1 MTGDLCV
8 RDLMG
13 RDVKT
18 LNHNDK
24 LTIADELMRMD
35 RIRHLPVI
43 DEGEE
48 LVGIVS
54 QRDLFRSALARTL
67 GYGERAQQK
76 LMEQLLV
83 KEVMSKPVETI
94 GPDAPI
100 AEAARLMSEKKIG
113 CLVVTE
119 GERIVGILTEGDFVR
134 HLAS

>member
-1 MTGDLCV
+1 MTADLCV

-94 GPDAPI
+94 SPDAPI

-113 CLVVTE
+113 CLVVSE
-119 GERIVGILTEGDFVR
+119 VERIVGILTEGDFVR

>member
-1 MTGDLCV
+1 MTTDLCV

-18 LNHNDK
+18 LNRNER
-24 LTIADELMRMD
+24 LAIADELMRMD
-35 RIRHLPVI
+35 RIRHLRVI
-43 DEGEE
+43 DDEEE

-54 QRDLFRSALARTL
+54 QRDLFRSALARAL

-76 LMEQLLV
+76 LMDQLLV
-83 KEVMSKPVETI
+83 KEVMTKPVQTI

-113 CLVVTE
+113 CLVVTQ
-119 GERIVGILTEGDFVR
+119 GERVVGILTEGDFVR

>member
-1 MTGDLCV
+1 MEADLTV
-8 RDLMG
+8 RDLMD

-35 RIRHLPVI
+35 RIRRLPVI
-43 DEGEE
+43 DDEEE

-54 QRDLFRSALARTL
+54 QRDLFRSALARAL
-67 GYGERAQQK
+67 GYGERAQQR
-76 LMEQLLV
+76 LMDQLLV
-83 KEVMSKPVETI
+83 KEVMTKPVQTI

-100 AEAARLMSEKKIG
+100 AEAARLMRDKKIG
-113 CLVVTE
+113 CLLVTQ

-134 HLAS
+134 HLVN

>member
-1 MTGDLCV
+1 MPADLTV
-8 RDLMG
+8 RDLMC

-18 LNHNDK
+18 LNQNDR

-43 DEGEE
+43 NDEEE

-54 QRDLFRSALARTL
+54 QRDLFRSALSRAL

-76 LMEQLLV
+76 LMEQLML
-83 KEVMSKPVETI
+83 KEVMTKPVQTI

-100 AEAARLMSEKKIG
+100 TEAARLMADQKIG
-113 CLVVTE
+113 CLVVTQS
-119 GERIVGILTEGDFVR
+119 ERIVGILTEGDFVR
-134 HLAS
+134 HLAG

>member
-1 MTGDLCV
+1 MARDLCV

-18 LNHNDK
+18 LHRNDR

-43 DEGEE
+43 DDEEE
-48 LVGIVS
+48 LGGIVS

-76 LMEQLLV
+76 LMDQLLV
-83 KEVMSKPVETI
+83 KEVMSMPVENI

-100 AEAARLMSEKKIG
+100 ADAARLMSEKKIG
-113 CLVVTE
+113 CLVVTQ
-119 GERIVGILTEGDFVR
+119 GQ
-134 HLAS
+134 

>member
-1 MTGDLCV
+1 MARDLCV

-18 LNHNDK
+18 LHRNDR

-43 DEGEE
+43 DDEEE

-67 GYGERAQQK
+67 GYGERAQHK
-76 LMEQLLV
+76 LMDQLLV
-83 KEVMSKPVETI
+83 KEVMSMPVENI

-100 AEAARLMSEKKIG
+100 ADAARLMSEKKIG
-113 CLVVTE
+113 CLVVTQ
-119 GERIVGILTEGDFVR
+119 GQQIVGILTEGDFVR
-134 HLAS
+134 HLAG